1 MENADYKNTL
11 NLPKTAFAMK
21 ANLPEREPLIL
32 AHWQSIDLYAQLRQL
47 GKDRPR
53 FVLHDGPPYANG
65 RPHLGT
71 ALNKILKDII
81 VKSKT
86 LSGFDAPF
94 VPGWDCHGLPIELN
108 VEKKQGKPGV
118 KLSAKAFRQACRAY
132 AAEQVAWQKEHFQR
146 LGVVAD
152 WERPYLTMD
161 FRYEADAIRA
171 LGKMIANGHLQRG
184 EKPVYWCIDCGSSL
198 AEAEVEYRDK
208 SSPSVYVRFDVLDPQ
223 SIYSRFN
230 LSPEVIKKCEQLEG
244 QISMPIWTTTPWTL
258 PANQAVCVNPE
269 LVYVLVCVDQP
280 EPTSSA
286 RYFVLAEGLLAK
298 VAEALGWQAYS
309 VLAQCH
315 GRELEHCKL
324 QHPLLN
330 RHVPVILGDHV
341 SLEQGTGNVHTAP
354 AHGQDD
360 YRVGM
365 VYGLPVDNPVD
376 NRSCFHPDIPLVGG
390 LHVTKANEPIM
401 VALADS
407 GKLLHHAVLQ
417 HSYPHCWRHKTP
429 LIFRATPQ
437 WFISMDKQ
445 GLRAGALAAIEKTE
459 WIPAWGQ
466 ARIQQMIETR
476 PDWCISRQR
485 TWGIP
490 IPLFIHR
497 HSLALH
503 PKTAE
508 LIDAV
513 AKRVEEQ
520 GIDAWF
526 DLDPVELLGSEA
538 EHYEKLTDTLDVW
551 FDSGV
556 SQYCV
561 LQQRNDLA
569 FPADLYLEGSDQH
582 RGWFQTSLL
591 ASLAINQKTPFKKV
605 LTHGY
610 VVDGKGLKMSKSLG
624 NVMLP
629 SEVVSTMGADVL
641 RLWAASTDHT
651 NEVNVS
657 KEILQRSADAYRRIR
672 NTARFMLSNLDD
684 FDPEKECLPFEEL
697 VELDRWALQ
706 YAGRL
711 QQDILTA
718 YERFHFQTVFQLI
731 HNFCSIE
738 MGSFYLDIIK
748 DRLYTVKADVKA
760 RRSAQTTL
768 YHLIEALVRWMA
780 PILSFT
786 AEEIWQHL
794 PVSPRLSPRLS
805 PRPASVFLSS
815 WYAQFPAVLE
825 TEQGFWAWFMSL
837 RDEVN
842 KALERYR
849 QEGRLGSALEAEV
862 TLYVS
867 ADRLSALQRLGDEL
881 RFGLITSGAH
891 VKPLEQAPSDALSTS
906 LDQVRLSIKV
916 SEAAKCVRCWHRR
929 PDVGQASGHPGL
941 CVRCVS
947 NVAGE
952 GEERQYA

>member
-1 MENADYKNTL
+1 MDKENADYKNTL

-47 GKDRPR
+47 GVSRPR
-53 FVLHDGPPYANG
+53 FVMHDGPPYANG

-118 KLSAKAFRQACRAY
+118 KLSPKAFRQACRAY
-132 AAEQVAWQKEHFQR
+132 AAEQVACQKEDFQR

-152 WERPYLTMD
+152 WDRPYLTMD
-161 FRYEADAIRA
+161 FHYEGNAIRA

-184 EKPVYWCIDCGSSL
+184 EKPVYWCMDCGSSL

-208 SSPSVYVRFDVLDPQ
+208 ASPSIYVRFDVLDLKL
-223 SIYSRFN
+223 IYSRFN
-230 LSPEVIKKCEQLEG
+230 LSNFNNP
-244 QISMPIWTTTPWTL
+244 ISMPIWTTTPWTL

-280 EPTSSA
+280 EQAHSV
-286 RYFVLAEGLLAK
+286 RHFVLAEGLLGK

-309 VLAQCH
+309 VLAQCR
-315 GRELEHCKL
+315 GRDLERIKL
-324 QHPLLN
+324 QHPLLD
-330 RHVPVILGDHV
+330 RQVPVILGEHV
-341 SLEQGTGNVHTAP
+341 TLEQGTGNVHTAP

-365 VYGLPVDNPVD
+365 VYGLSVDNPVD

-401 VALADS
+401 VALADT

-445 GLRAGALAAIEKTE
+445 GLRTQALAAIEKTQ

-503 PKTAE
+503 PNTHD
-508 LIDAV
+508 LIEAV
-513 AKRVEEQ
+513 AKRVDEQ

-526 DLDPVELLGSEA
+526 DLDPAELLGAEASE
-538 EHYEKLTDTLDVW
+538 YDKVSDTLDVW

-561 LQQRNDLA
+561 LQQRHDLA

-591 ASLAINQKTPFKKV
+591 ASLAINQQIPFKNV

-610 VVDGKGLKMSKSLG
+610 VVDARGLKMSKSLG

-629 SEVVSTMGADVL
+629 AEVVGTMGADVL

-684 FDPEKECLPFEEL
+684 FDPNRDLLPFDEL

-706 YAGRL
+706 YAARL
-711 QQDILTA
+711 QQDIVTA
-718 YERFHFQTVFQLI
+718 YERFHFQTVFQLM

-786 AEEIWQHL
+786 AEEIWQHM
-794 PVSPRLSPRLS
+794 PASVEITRS
-805 PRPASVFLSS
+805 ASVFLSN
-815 WYAQFPAVLE
+815 WYTQFPAVIE

-849 QEGRLGSALEAEV
+849 QEGQLGSALEAEV

-867 ADRLSALQRLGDEL
+867 PEHLSALRRLGDEL
-881 RFGLITSGAH
+881 RFGLITSGAS
-891 VKPLEQAPSDALSTS
+891 VEPLEQAPNAALSTG
-906 LDQVRLSIKV
+906 LDNVRLSIKV
-916 SEAAKCVRCWHRR
+916 SQAAKCVRCWHRR
-929 PDVGQASGHPGL
+929 HDVGLESDHPGL

-947 NVAGE
+947 NVTGL

>member
-1 MENADYKNTL
+1 MDKENADYKNTL

-32 AHWQSIDLYAQLRQL
+32 AHWQSIDLYAKLRHL
-47 GKDRPR
+47 GASRPR

-86 LSGFDAPF
+86 LSGYDVPF

-118 KLSAKAFRQACRAY
+118 KLSPKAFRQACRAY
-132 AAEQVAWQKEHFQR
+132 AAEQVAWQKEDFQR

-152 WERPYLTMD
+152 WEHPYLTMD
-161 FRYEADAIRA
+161 FQYEANAIRA

-184 EKPVYWCIDCGSSL
+184 EKPVYWCMDCGSSL

-208 SSPSVYVRFDVLDPQ
+208 GSPSVYVSFDAVDPAVVLAC
-223 SIYSRFN
+223 FKT
-230 LSPEVIKKCEQLEG
+230 PEVVAP
-244 QISMPIWTTTPWTL
+244 ISFPIWTTTPWTL

-269 LVYVLVCVDQP
+269 LDYALVHAPSGQ
-280 EPTSSA
+280 
-286 RYFVLAEGLLAK
+286 YFVFAEGLLAQ
-298 VAEALGWQAYS
+298 VAEAFAWASYS
-309 VLAQCH
+309 VLAQCK
-315 GRELEHCKL
+315 GRKLEHIKL
-324 QHPLLN
+324 QHPFLS
-330 RHVPVILGDHV
+330 RQVPVILGEHV

-365 VYGLPVDNPVD
+365 VYGLSVDNPVD

-401 VALADS
+401 VALADT

-417 HSYPHCWRHKTP
+417 HSYPHCWRHKSP

-445 GLRAGALAAIEKTE
+445 GLRSQALAAIEKTQ

-466 ARIQQMIETR
+466 ARIAQMIETR

-503 PKTAE
+503 PNTDA
-508 LIDAV
+508 LIEAV

-526 DLDPVELLGSEA
+526 DLDPAELLAAEA
-538 EHYEKLTDTLDVW
+538 NEYDKVSDTLDVW

-561 LQQRNDLA
+561 LQQRSELA

-591 ASLAINQKTPFKKV
+591 ASLAINQQIPFKNV

-610 VVDGKGLKMSKSLG
+610 VVDARGLKMSKSLG

-629 SEVVSTMGADVL
+629 AEVVSTMGADVL

-672 NTARFMLSNLDD
+672 NTARFILSNLDD
-684 FDPEKECLPFEEL
+684 FEPSRDLLPFDEL

-706 YAGRL
+706 YAARL

-718 YERFHFQTVFQLI
+718 YERFHFQTVFQLM

-738 MGSFYLDIIK
+738 LGSFYLDIIK

-768 YHLIEALVRWMA
+768 YHLIEVLVRWMA

-794 PVSPRLSPRLS
+794 PDLPASAEIT
-805 PRPASVFLSS
+805 RPASVFLST
-815 WYAQFPAVLE
+815 WYTQFPAVLDA
-825 TEQGFWAWFMSL
+825 EQGFWAWFMLL

-842 KALERYR
+842 KALESYR
-849 QEGRLGSALEAEV
+849 QNGLLGSALEAEV
-862 TLYVS
+862 TLYVGS
-867 ADRLSALQRLGDEL
+867 DYLSALKRLGDEL
-881 RFGLITSGAH
+881 RFGLITSGAS
-891 VKPLEQAPSDALSTS
+891 VEPLGQAPSDALNTG
-906 LDQVRLSIKV
+906 LDNVRLSIKV
-916 SEAAKCVRCWHRR
+916 SQAAKCVRCWHRR
-929 PDVGQASGHPGL
+929 HDVGQESGHPGL

-947 NVAGE
+947 NVAGL